1 MIIYL
6 LWILAVGSF
15 NLPINN
21 SQNVI
26 KTIEEAVTDS
36 FIPPIITP
44 VQDVEEMLH
53 KESATLRPQ
62 VIDKVITSLRCA
74 NAYHVDRN
82 NVLVIIDY
90 SLPSNQKRLWV
101 FDLHTKKLL
110 FYTYVSHGIKS
121 GTLLT
126 DKFSNKNNSKASSL
140 GVYKTEQAYYGR
152 EGLSLR
158 LVGLD
163 PKFNDN
169 AFNRYIVMHGGWY
182 MDEQFIK
189 RYGRPGR
196 SWGCPAVPLSL
207 KKQIIETIKGNSLLV
222 IYYPSEEW
230 FDQSKFL
237 NCQKNNSNSINDQA
251 RAETQALLADEVRE
265 DILYVDLNK
274 NNRMDESDP
283 IVTMSADNY
292 EKIFHVQA
300 PLARMLRRQIEHA
313 EYIALSR
320 NEFNQIVAQGN
331 QEAISSIRLVIP
343 QIIMVNGGYFETQ
356 MKIVNLGK
364 IKDIKPSVALSQLPQ
379 EPLNHFTVNFEAKP
393 TASLKTTNQFIRWLG
408 L

>member
-6 LWILAVGSF
+6 LWTLAVNTLNFVAPETKVSV
-15 NLPINN
+15 
-21 SQNVI
+21 NVLLQS
-26 KTIEEAVTDS
+26 TSDS
-36 FIPPIITP
+36 NIPPIITP
-44 VQDVEEMLH
+44 VHEVETMLR
-53 KESATLRPQ
+53 KESGTLRPQ
-62 VIDKVITSLRCA
+62 VIDKVITSLQCA

-82 NVLVIIDY
+82 NILTIIDY

-101 FDLHTKKLL
+101 FDLHTKQLL
-110 FYTYVSHGIKS
+110 FHTYVSHGIKS

-126 DKFSNKNNSKASSL
+126 DKFSNINNSKASSL

-169 AFNRYIVMHGGWY
+169 AFSRYIVMHGGWY
-182 MDEQFIK
+182 MDEKFIK

-196 SWGCPAVPLSL
+196 SWGCPAIPLSL
-207 KKQIIETIKGNSLLV
+207 KKQIIDTIKGNALLV
-222 IYYPSEEW
+222 VYYPSEEW
-230 FDQSKFL
+230 FDKSKFL
-237 NCQKNNSNSINDQA
+237 NCQKNNSNMVTDQA
-251 RAETQALLADEVRE
+251 RNEAPLPAPDEVRE
-265 DILYVDLNK
+265 EVLFVDLNK
-274 NNRMDESDP
+274 NGRMDESDP
-283 IVTMSADNY
+283 IVTMSADYY
-292 EKIFHVQA
+292 EQIFHTQA
-300 PLARMLRRQIEHA
+300 PLGRMLRRQIDHA

-320 NEFNQIVAQGN
+320 HEFNQIVAQGN
-331 QEAISSIRLVIP
+331 QTAMDNIKLVVP

-364 IKDIKPSVALSQLPQ
+364 IKDIKPADALSQQ
-379 EPLNHFTVNFEAKP
+379 ANSFKVNFETRP
-393 TASLKTTNQFIRWLG
+393 MVSLKTTNQFIRWLG